1 MGFLFL
7 IDTYDMINQIDPQ
20 FISIMS
26 VLVPKIIIATIC
38 GIIIGYDR
46 EIKQKVA
53 GIRTNILI
61 CVGCTILTAVSF
73 ELAKYNVHID
83 PTRIIG
89 QIITGVGF
97 LGAGVIMK
105 NDDKIIGVTT
115 AAFIWIA
122 SAIGILVGCTSS
134 FLAPI
139 VLTFGLLIISRI
151 FENVES
157 YLKNKNRG

>member
-1 MGFLFL
+1 
-7 IDTYDMINQIDPQ
+7 MIIDPE
-20 FISIMS
+20 FIP
-26 VLVPKIIIATIC
+26 LLTFLLPKILIATIC
-38 GIIIGYDR
+38 GLIIGYDR

-61 CVGCTILTAVSF
+61 CVGCTILTSISF
-73 ELAKYNVHID
+73 YLARDNPNID

-89 QIITGVGF
+89 QIVTGIGF

-115 AAFIWIA
+115 AAFIWVI
-122 SAIGILVGCTSS
+122 SSIGILIGIINS
-134 FLAPI
+134 LLLPI

-151 FENVES
+151 FERVET
-157 YLKNKNRG
+157 YIKNRNL